1 MNTKINKSQ
10 KNKDID
16 TRTEILNVSL
26 DLFAEQSYHKITVK
40 DIQKEAGISTGGLFY
55 HFNSKF
61 EIAQEALYKWMDDA
75 YKPFYKKIEKKP
87 HPEKMLK
94 TIIDFS
100 IDLFIEKPKMMR
112 FFLEVYEL
120 EIQNEKKSSKMVRIF
135 DRFISSIQVLMESY
149 NIPNST
155 YKAHM
160 LVACLD
166 GLMFQYIFS
175 KGSKEWLNL
184 DILKEE
190 MYEMFV
196 RNLKST
202 K

>member
-1 MNTKINKSQ
+1 MNIKQNKSQ

-26 DLFAEQSYHKITVK
+26 NLFAEHSYHKITVK
-40 DIQKEAGISTGGLFY
+40 DIQKEVEISTGGLFY

-94 TIIDFS
+94 NIIDFS

-120 EIQNEKKSSKMVRIF
+120 EIQKEKKSSKLARLLDQFV
-135 DRFISSIQVLMESY
+135 SSVQSLMESY
-149 NIPNST
+149 NIPNSK

-160 LVACLD
+160 LIACLD
-166 GLMFQYIFS
+166 GLMFQYIFLKDS
-175 KGSKEWLNL
+175 EEWLKL
-184 DILKEE
+184 DLLKEE
-190 MYEMFV
+190 MYEIFV
-196 RNLKST
+196 RNTKSI